1 MKSRA
6 AYFRKRR
13 EKEKQFNV
21 AVDKK
26 KMEVFEK
33 ILKEKGLTKVKWLNE
48 KIDEEIKNA

>member
-13 EKEKQFNV
+13 EKEKQFN
-21 AVDKK
+21 AAIDKK

-33 ILKEKGLTKVKWLNE
+33 VLKEKGLTKVQWLNE

>member
-6 AYFRKRR
+6 DYFRKRR

-33 ILKEKGLTKVKWLNE
+33 ILKEKGLTKVKW
-48 KIDEEIKNA
+48 